1 MKIIHTSDWH
11 LGARLHDQDRQTEH
25 EAFAQW
31 LLALLRREAPDAL
44 VIAGDIFDTG
54 APSNRSQECY
64 YSLLATICGERLCR
78 MVVVIGGNHDS
89 PSLLEAPAAAL
100 EHLRTRVI
108 GAIDAAD
115 LERQVVVVNGADGHP
130 GLVIGAVPYL
140 REGDL
145 RRDQAGEDDAE
156 RQDGLRDGFRRH
168 YEAVA
173 ALARQRA
180 REQAG
185 RDLPLLLTGHLYLG
199 GATLS
204 DSTSERAP
212 RVGNLAAVPPGL
224 LPAAEYGALGHLHSP
239 QDLAGAPA
247 WRYSGSPLPMSFG
260 EAGQAKAVAVVE
272 FATEPGTPA
281 AVRLETVPVFQ
292 RLEQV
297 TGSPEAIAERLR
309 ELVTAGAS
317 VWVELQ
323 VTAAE
328 GDLGPFWASL
338 PGLVEAS
345 AVRILAHQD
354 CRRYAAAAG
363 ARDDDAVVSLDDLT
377 PAEVFRLRLDDDP
390 TVSTDERQW
399 LGALFDEV
407 LKAVEETDPQRE
419 RPAP

>member
-11 LGARLHDQDRQTEH
+11 LGARLHDQDRQAEH
-25 EAFAQW
+25 EAFARW
-31 LLALLRREAPDAL
+31 LLELLRREAPDAL
-44 VIAGDIFDTG
+44 VVAGDIFDTG

-64 YSLLATICGERLCR
+64 YSLLAAICGEALCR

-89 PSLLEAPAAAL
+89 PSLLDAPAAAL

-115 LERQVVVVNGADGHP
+115 LERQVVVVDGADGRP

-145 RRDQAGEDDAE
+145 RRDQAGEDDAD
-156 RQDGLRDGFRRH
+156 RQAGLRDGFRRH

-173 ALARQRA
+173 NLAQQRA
-180 REQAG
+180 RERAG

-212 RVGNLAAVPPGL
+212 RVGNLAALPPGL
-224 LPAAEYGALGHLHSP
+224 LPAADYGALGHLHSP
-239 QDLAGAPA
+239 QDLAGAPS

-260 EAGQAKAVAVVE
+260 EAGQEKAVVVVE
-272 FATEPGTPA
+272 FGPTPGAPPR
-281 AVRLETVPVFQ
+281 VRLERVPAFQ

-297 TGSPEAIAERLR
+297 QGSPEAIAERLR
-309 ELVTAGAS
+309 ELVTAGESA
-317 VWVELQ
+317 WVEVQ

-338 PGLVEAS
+338 PGLVEGS

-354 CRRYAAAAG
+354 CRRYAATPG
-363 ARDDDAVVSLDDLT
+363 ARDDAAVVSLDDLT
-377 PAEVFRLRLDDDP
+377 PADVFGLRLDDDP
-390 TVSTDERQW
+390 TVSAEERQW
-399 LGALFDEV
+399 LGELFAEI
-407 LKAVEETDPQRE
+407 LKAVAETDPQRE